1 MYLTQIPFYPAER
14 AQYRLEEL
22 EPTFATLVRLYPQL
36 LKCLGCGTCTKSCP
50 QELKVK
56 DYMAAAMRGDI
67 ARVADL
73 SFDCIM
79 CGMCVSRCPAEE
91 AQPNIAILSRRLYA
105 KYLAPH
111 AQHLAQRVSEIN
123 AGNFD
128 DDLARM
134 KALPTPSCA
143 TSTTRA
149 TSSLNRVCTFQR
161 LREGLSRS
169 RGENDETRRI
179 HSLHAGISRAGRRQ
193 PARPV
198 TRDLAD
204 DDFPP
209 KSRRSCANSTPISSP
224 RVCVSLGWDLTK
236 GRARPTNW
244 PTCWKVTAGCAVW
257 NWTWRRSTMTPTC

>member
-1 MYLTQIPFYPAER
+1 MAELEMIPIYIMGKRYIVPNTLTIMGALEHAGYTLIRGVGCRAAFCGACSTVYRLEGDPKLYIGLACGTLVQPGMYLTQIPFYPAER

-22 EPTFATLVRLYPQL
+22 EPTFATLVRLYPQV

-67 ARVADL
+67 ARLADL

-105 KYLAPH
+105 KYLAPK
-111 AQHLAQRVSEIN
+111 AQHLAQRVSEVN

-134 KALPTPSCA
+134 KTLPDA
-143 TSTTRA
+143 E
-149 TSSLNRVCTFQR
+149 
-161 LREGLSRS
+161 LRHQY
-169 RGENDETRRI
+169 N
-179 HSLHAGISRAGRRQ
+179 
-193 PARPV
+193 
-198 TRDLAD
+198 TRDIE
-204 DDFPP
+204 PE
-209 KSRRSCANSTPISSP
+209 
-224 RVCVSLGWDLTK
+224 
-236 GRARPTNW
+236 
-244 PTCWKVTAGCAVW
+244 
-257 NWTWRRSTMTPTC
+257 

>member
-1 MYLTQIPFYPAER
+1 MAELEMIPIYIMGKRYAVPNTLTIMGALEHAGYTLIRGVGCRAAFCGACSTVYRLEGDPKLYIGLACGTLVQPGMYLTQIPFYPAER

-134 KALPTPSCA
+134 KTLSDAE
-143 TSTTRA
+143 
-149 TSSLNRVCTFQR
+149 
-161 LREGLSRS
+161 LR
-169 RGENDETRRI
+169 N
-179 HSLHAGISRAGRRQ
+179 Q
-193 PARPV
+193 YN
-198 TRDLAD
+198 TRDIE
-204 DDFPP
+204 PE
-209 KSRRSCANSTPISSP
+209 
-224 RVCVSLGWDLTK
+224 
-236 GRARPTNW
+236 
-244 PTCWKVTAGCAVW
+244 
-257 NWTWRRSTMTPTC
+257 

>member
-1 MYLTQIPFYPAER
+1 MAPATATAEVQVTTIPIYIMGKRYFVPEALTIMKAMEYSGYQYIRGCGCRGGVCGACATVYRKAGDYKIYTGLACQTVVEPDMYLTQIPFYPAER

-22 EPTFATLVRLYPQL
+22 EPTFATLVRLYPQV

-134 KALPTPSCA
+134 KTLSDAE
-143 TSTTRA
+143 
-149 TSSLNRVCTFQR
+149 
-161 LREGLSRS
+161 LR
-169 RGENDETRRI
+169 N
-179 HSLHAGISRAGRRQ
+179 Q
-193 PARPV
+193 YN
-198 TRDLAD
+198 TRDIE
-204 DDFPP
+204 PE
-209 KSRRSCANSTPISSP
+209 
-224 RVCVSLGWDLTK
+224 
-236 GRARPTNW
+236 
-244 PTCWKVTAGCAVW
+244 
-257 NWTWRRSTMTPTC
+257 